1 MPKEHGQERGNT
13 LRVYLYAQR
22 TWAGKR
28 KGEFVMERVYK
39 SMRNIG
45 ALNIAVGI
53 VVTVIGLAAGTVSI
67 INGAILLKRKS
78 EITF

>member
-1 MPKEHGQERGNT
+1 
-13 LRVYLYAQR
+13 
-22 TWAGKR
+22 
-28 KGEFVMERVYK
+28 MERVYK